1 MRLINPT
8 QEQAEARQQWGRGQ
22 RRHNKMQEKERWKV
36 KNKHK
41 EMTIV
46 KQGSKYYT
54 EMERKEQKYNK
65 QYS

>member
-22 RRHNKMQEKERWKV
+22 GRHNKMQEKERWKV

-65 QYS
+65 HYS